1 MIEMLSDDG
10 QTCSVKFDGYGTTII
25 VRLSDVRPLTWENED
40 VVSRDNSKKFLTK
53 PNAK

>member
-1 MIEMLSDDG
+1 MLSEDG

-25 VRLSDVRPLTWENED
+25 VRLVDLRPLTWENED
-40 VVSRDNSKKFLTK
+40 VVDKSKMFTTK